1 MSAAA
6 HASANA
12 LPQVVASL
20 IGRHSQ
26 GIKHLRE
33 PGPSDEELR
42 LMTQAA
48 LSAPDHAGLVPYR
61 FKVVRGPARAA
72 LGRLFGEVARSAG
85 KDEAT
90 IAIEA
95 ERASLAPVTVAV
107 LARLDLGHPV
117 VPAHEQW
124 VAIGGAVTNFLNAAH
139 GLGYAGKM
147 LSGAKVRHPQVVAAF
162 CEQGETLV
170 GWIALGTATRQPASR
185 RAEKADVATVL
196 QPWAGRAGS

>member
-6 HASANA
+6 HASATA
-12 LPQVVASL
+12 LPPAVASL

-33 PGPSDEELR
+33 PGPSDDELR
-42 LMTQAA
+42 WMAQAA
-48 LSAPDHAGLVPYR
+48 LAAPDHAGLVPYR
-61 FKVVRGPARAA
+61 FKLVRGSARAA
-72 LGRLFGEVARSAG
+72 LGRLFGEVARTAG

-124 VAIGGAVTNFLNAAH
+124 VAIGGAVANFLNAAH
-139 GLGYAGKM
+139 ALGYAGKM
-147 LSGAKVRHPQVVAAF
+147 LSGAKVRHPQVVSAF
-162 CEQGETLV
+162 CRQGETLL

-185 RAEKADVATVL
+185 RAEKADVGVVMQDWDARD
-196 QPWAGRAGS
+196 AS